1 MCQFNLL
8 VDAVLTMKELEM
20 LLWEWQQM

>member
-1 MCQFNLL
+1 LL